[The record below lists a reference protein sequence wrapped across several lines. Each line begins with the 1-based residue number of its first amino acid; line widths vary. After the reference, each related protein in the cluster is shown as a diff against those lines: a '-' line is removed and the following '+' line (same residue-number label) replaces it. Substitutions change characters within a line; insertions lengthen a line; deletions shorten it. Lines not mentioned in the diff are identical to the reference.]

1 MALNWRGPW
10 SAGSTYQ
17 IDDVVFYITASYVA
31 VDINTDQA
39 PTQLNIGSIWE
50 TFAVGAQGAQGVQG
64 IQGTQG
70 TQGVQG
76 VQGIQGA
83 TGTTGLAG
91 QGFTWRNA
99 WSSSTTYN
107 AYDCVSY
114 GGSSYIC
121 IASGVVNIAPNS
133 NTNDWGLLVGT
144 IGAQTIYH
152 TGGSPP
158 NPLPAPKAGSRAF
171 VSDSTALT
179 FGITYVGGG
188 LLTAPVW
195 SDGIDWYIG

>member
-64 IQGTQG
+64 IQGV
-70 TQGVQG
+70 QGVQG

-83 TGTTGLAG
+83 TGSTGLAG

-121 IASGVVNIAPNS
+121 VANS
-133 NTNDWGLLVGT
+133 VLNVTPGTDITKWNTM
-144 IGAQTIYH
+144 AQV
-152 TGGSPP
+152 S
-158 NPLPAPKAGSRAF
+158 AGSYLPLSGGTLTGAL
-171 VSDSTALT
+171 VLPSDSLVIQSPN
-179 FGITYVGGG
+179 GTYYTIHV
-188 LLTAPVW
+188 AD
-195 SDGIDWYIG
+195 DGTLSTIPPSSL